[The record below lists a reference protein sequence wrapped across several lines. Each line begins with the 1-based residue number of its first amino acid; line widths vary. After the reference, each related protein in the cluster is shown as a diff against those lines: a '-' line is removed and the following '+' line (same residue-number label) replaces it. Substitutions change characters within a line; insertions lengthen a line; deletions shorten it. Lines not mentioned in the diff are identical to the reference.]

1 MRFKKKYGNNK
12 IFIFKVFDKFIEE
25 NSFFIYLLQIKNERD
40 WERDV
45 V

>member
-1 MRFKKKYGNNK
+1 MRLKKKYGNNK
-12 IFIFKVFDKFIEE
+12 IFTFKVLDKFTEE
-25 NSFFIYLLQIKNERD
+25 NSSFIYSLQIKNERD